1 MLFCIVE
8 EKSQDAALD
17 GTLAVLVAG
26 MLYVRRLGFKR
37 VKCQNGGAPFQV
49 FPMERFK
56 CGSVVISPH
65 SSGGGPPS
73 RGSRR
78 GAHRR
83 QQLVLSCLYTINI
96 HLHPHHHQQ
105 DITI

>member
-8 EKSQDAALD
+8 EKSQDADLD

-56 CGSVVISPH
+56 CGSVVISLIQLTTVEVVH
-65 SSGGGPPS
+65 H
-73 RGSRR
+73 RK
-78 GAHRR
+78 AHY
-83 QQLVLSCLYTINI
+83 QGQGYTGVS
-96 HLHPHHHQQ
+96 
-105 DITI
+105 T